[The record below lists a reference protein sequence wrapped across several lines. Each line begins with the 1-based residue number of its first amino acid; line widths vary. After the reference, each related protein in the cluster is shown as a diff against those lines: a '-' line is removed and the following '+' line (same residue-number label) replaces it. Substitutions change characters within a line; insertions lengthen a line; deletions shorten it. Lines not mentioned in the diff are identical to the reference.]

1 MLHTVHTEH
10 REPTEIGVVL
20 AVIST
25 FVILAGIAIAIHGM
39 LLDENPVTLS
49 GAATV
54 IVGVIASVA
63 FLSLWPEH
71 HS

>member
-10 REPTEIGVVL
+10 REPKEIGVVL

-39 LLDENPVTLS
+39 LLDENELTLT

-54 IVGVIASVA
+54 VLGVIASVA
-63 FLSLWPEH
+63 FLNLWPEKH
-71 HS
+71 L